1 VEGIINN
8 LKYSARLQN
17 VITDMLEDYK
27 TIITNVKGIE
37 QRYESLLVT
46 VKAANNTQRIR
57 YSCKK

>member
-1 VEGIINN
+1 MEGIINN